1 MFEVQ
6 FKKKKKKAMHGTK
19 LAVAWIGNCFLF
31 LKRYSTVVEKKKREK
46 FIASKSKITNNSEDM

>member
-31 LKRYSTVVEKKKREK
+31 LKRYSTVVEKKKEREIYSIQK
-46 FIASKSKITNNSEDM
+46 